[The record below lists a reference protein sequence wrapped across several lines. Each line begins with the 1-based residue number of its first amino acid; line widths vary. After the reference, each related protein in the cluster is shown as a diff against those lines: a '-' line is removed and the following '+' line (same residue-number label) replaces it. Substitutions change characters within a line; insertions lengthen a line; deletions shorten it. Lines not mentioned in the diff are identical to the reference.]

1 MRRFDLVICDVLFIL
16 SVVILL
22 GGAWLFGAW
31 EAWYFWPFVGLIFLA
46 SGGLGLRMIFSA
58 RLGVARLAVTPWLG
72 QIVLS
77 WLPFLAYA
85 VIRAVQAPVRMDA
98 ERSLLLHI
106 TPFLTGLVIVVGLNP
121 EHRRKLWAILPL
133 NFLLLGLYGIGNH
146 FLANNSKVL
155 WMPGFPHYQQD
166 HYRATGSYYCPD
178 HFAGIME
185 LALCIAI
192 AVIAAKGAGTWRRVG
207 MTVLAAVSVL
217 GISLSKSRGG
227 GFVLVLILGLAL
239 WWGVMAWSPRQR
251 LMIRLAGLV
260 VGLVALVGVVVA
272 GTSYVQR
279 FKQYPW
285 TKLEHSDRYQM
296 SAAALRGWMSSP
308 WIGIGPGMHQNL
320 WPHFAPSADGDREKG
335 IRPRFLNNSFHS
347 YEAHNDW
354 VQLLE
359 EYGLVGVILFLWA
372 VGRSGMALLR
382 GWKRA
387 AADLSRGVETS
398 VLPAALLAAAAM
410 VLHSGGDFNLQIPA
424 TTWLLAAMMALALAF
439 INDNESYQDVSRRYR
454 SRD

>member
-1 MRRFDLVICDVLFIL
+1 
-16 SVVILL
+16 
-22 GGAWLFGAW
+22 
-31 EAWYFWPFVGLIFLA
+31 
-46 SGGLGLRMIFSA
+46 
-58 RLGVARLAVTPWLG
+58 
-72 QIVLS
+72 
-77 WLPFLAYA
+77 
-85 VIRAVQAPVRMDA
+85 
-98 ERSLLLHI
+98 
-106 TPFLTGLVIVVGLNP
+106 
-121 EHRRKLWAILPL
+121 LPL

>member
-1 MRRFDLVICDVLFIL
+1 
-16 SVVILL
+16 
-22 GGAWLFGAW
+22 
-31 EAWYFWPFVGLIFLA
+31 
-46 SGGLGLRMIFSA
+46 
-58 RLGVARLAVTPWLG
+58 
-72 QIVLS
+72 
-77 WLPFLAYA
+77 LPFLAYA